1 MERYGFLGVKC
12 ENSFIEE
19 PKQDKNWQYI
29 STKDEKESHG
39 FGLKLMNA
47 VAEKYHSMLDIFIS
61 DENVFTVQT
70 ALRIPKK

>member
-1 MERYGFLGVKC
+1 
-12 ENSFIEE
+12 
-19 PKQDKNWQYI
+19 
-29 STKDEKESHG
+29 
-39 FGLKLMNA
+39 MNA

>member
-1 MERYGFLGVKC
+1 M
-12 ENSFIEE
+12 
-19 PKQDKNWQYI
+19 DKNVQYI

-47 VAEKYHSMLDIFIS
+47 VSEKYHSMLDIFIS